1 MPELANP
8 IDPEEFRWAYAI
20 AREDLPGAPLL
31 QYFDRL
37 FGPTGAK
44 EGLRILKEAYPEI
57 PLRIYVQGDQ
67 QYIGDPANHEN
78 VH

>member
-1 MPELANP
+1 MPAL
-8 IDPEEFRWAYAI
+8 IDPEEFRWAYGI
-20 AREDLPGAPLL
+20 AREDMPGAPIL

-37 FGPTGAK
+37 KAAR
-44 EGLRILKEAYPEI
+44 EALVILQSAYPDI
-57 PLRIYVQGDQ
+57 PLQIYVQGDQ